1 MLNDV
6 FGHDKCKFVD
16 FLNVDCEILVDEW
29 RLNMRLDFG
38 LIMVMMM
45 ILGLIS

>member
-1 MLNDV
+1 VLNDV
-6 FGHDKCKFVD
+6 FEHDKCKFVD

>member
-1 MLNDV
+1 MLKDV

-16 FLNVDCEILVDEW
+16 FLNADCELLVDEW

-45 ILGLIS
+45 IL